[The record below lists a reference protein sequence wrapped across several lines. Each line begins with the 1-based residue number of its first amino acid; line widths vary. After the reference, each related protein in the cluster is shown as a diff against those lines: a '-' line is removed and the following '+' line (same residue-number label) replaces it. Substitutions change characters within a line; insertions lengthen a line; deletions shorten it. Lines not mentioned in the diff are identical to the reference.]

1 MVLLKLASIVSL
13 PTSRSPIC
21 MSRNTL
27 GLSSL
32 CAALGSMVVESCFWK
47 IKLTLEDVNKR
58 ITGLS
63 ATGCRLDVRACVVMT
78 LRIVA

>member
-1 MVLLKLASIVSL
+1 MVLLKLASIVNL

-32 CAALGSMVVESCFWK
+32 CAALGSMVVVLF
-47 IKLTLEDVNKR
+47 LEDPVN
-58 ITGLS
+58 S
-63 ATGCRLDVRACVVMT
+63 
-78 LRIVA
+78 